1 MEFLSSTVVTALV
14 GVLTS
19 AIAALFSVYKR
30 RLELRE
36 VEIEK
41 ERLKRATD
49 ELGINLGFIE
59 IKPENEKESGLQSEL
74 LKQIEDKLELRLKG
88 ISPASEEKLKSEISK
103 EFQQFKERIEKIERR
118 FPDEAQIDKVASI
131 NDALLSQRIDQLKE
145 RIDKMEEKIP
155 SKWDIAL
162 TVSAILGGIC
172 AVVAA
177 TYGVIQF
184 ITQAHSK

>member
-1 MEFLSSTVVTALV
+1 MELMMIPALV

-19 AIAALFSVYKR
+19 ATTAFFAVYKR
-30 RLELRE
+30 RLELRKA
-36 VEIEK
+36 IHEK
-41 ERLKRATD
+41 ERLKRATV
-49 ELGINLGFIE
+49 ELGIDSGIIE
-59 IKPENEKESGLQSEL
+59 IKNEDREESGAQSEL

-88 ISPASEEKLKSEISK
+88 ISPASEEKLKIEISK
-103 EFQQFKERIEKIERR
+103 EFQHFKERIEKIERR
-118 FPDEAQIDKVASI
+118 FPDESQIDKVASI

-145 RIDKMEEKIP
+145 RIDKMEEKIQ

-184 ITQAHSK
+184 VTQSHPK

>member
-1 MEFLSSTVVTALV
+1 MGELSDALDEF
-14 GVLTS
+14 
-19 AIAALFSVYKR
+19 
-30 RLELRE
+30 
-36 VEIEK
+36 
-41 ERLKRATD
+41 
-49 ELGINLGFIE
+49 
-59 IKPENEKESGLQSEL
+59 
-74 LKQIEDKLELRLKG
+74 
-88 ISPASEEKLKSEISK
+88 SEISK
-103 EFQQFKERIEKIERR
+103 EFQQFKECIEKIERR
-118 FPDEAQIDKVASI
+118 FPDEAQMDKVASI

-184 ITQAHSK
+184 VTQAHPK